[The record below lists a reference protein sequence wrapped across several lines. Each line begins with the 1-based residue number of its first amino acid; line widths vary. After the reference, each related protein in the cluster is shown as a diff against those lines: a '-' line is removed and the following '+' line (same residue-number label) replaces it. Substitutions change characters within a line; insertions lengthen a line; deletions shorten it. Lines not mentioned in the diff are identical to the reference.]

1 MPEHPNVERMRQAYD
16 AFAKG
21 ELETLRR
28 LWTDDIRWHETGH
41 SELAGTYEGPNAV
54 FAFFGRL
61 FDLTE
66 GTLKV
71 EPRAYLADDN
81 YGAAPGTLTAHRGDR
96 SAEVLNVHLVRFE
109 NGLVAEFWDTSTDE
123 DALDQ
128 LLA

>member
-1 MPEHPNVERMRQAYD
+1 MSEHPNVGRMRQAYE

-66 GTLKV
+66 GSLKV

-81 YGAAPGTLTAHRGDR
+81 YGAAPVTLTAHRADR
-96 SAEVLNVHLVRFE
+96 SVEVLNVHLVRFE

>member
-1 MPEHPNVERMRQAYD
+1 MPEHPNVVRMRQAYE

-21 ELETLRR
+21 DLGTLRQ
-28 LWTDDIRWHETGH
+28 LWTADIRWHETGH
-41 SELAGTYEGPNAV
+41 SDLAGTYEGPDAV

-66 GTLKV
+66 GSLKV
-71 EPRAYLADDN
+71 EPRAYLADDA
-81 YGAAPGTLTAHRGDR
+81 YGAAPVTLTARRGDR
-96 SAEVLNVHLVRFE
+96 AYEVLSVHLVRFE
-109 NGLVAEFWDTSTDE
+109 DGLVAEFWDTSTDE

>member
-1 MPEHPNVERMRQAYD
+1 MSEHPNVGRMRLAYE

-81 YGAAPGTLTAHRGDR
+81 YGAAPVTLTAHRGDR